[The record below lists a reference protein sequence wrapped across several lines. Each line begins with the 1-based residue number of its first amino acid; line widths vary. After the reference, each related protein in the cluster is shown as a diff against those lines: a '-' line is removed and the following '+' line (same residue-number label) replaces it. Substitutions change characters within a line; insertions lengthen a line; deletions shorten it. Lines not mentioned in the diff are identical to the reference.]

1 MTPSRVVVLAFVM
14 LITALIGSAQTKAS
28 FEAASIRPAPPQTT
42 NFNVGLRMDG
52 AQVHFTYV
60 SLRDYIT
67 RAYRLKVY
75 QVVGPDW
82 LAGEKFDIAGKLPD
96 PSSAAQIPEM
106 LQSLLEER
114 FGLKMHRE
122 AREFPVYVLDVVRG
136 GIRIK
141 ELALETDPGAVPEG
155 TQNLTVIG
163 TASGV
168 VYRFGSDSTLTL
180 SQKGF
185 EGRKIRM
192 RDLADTLSW
201 YLDKPV
207 VDMTGLQGSYDIV
220 LDISEDDYRAMSIRA
235 GVVAGIAIPPAITSI
250 LDKGWGDS
258 LSNALSKV
266 GLILE
271 SRKAPLDFVV
281 IDSIQRKPTDN

>member
-1 MTPSRVVVLAFVM
+1 MTLPRVVVLACVL
-14 LITALIGSAQTKAS
+14 LIARLIGSAQTKVS
-28 FEAASIRPAPPQTT
+28 FEAASIRPAAPQTA

-52 AQVHFTYV
+52 AQAHFTYL

-67 RAYRLKVY
+67 TAYRLKVY

-82 LAGEKFDIAGKLPD
+82 LSGKFDVAGKLPD
-96 PSSAAQIPEM
+96 GSSAAQIPEM

-114 FGLKMHRE
+114 FALKMHRE
-122 AREFPVYVLDVVRG
+122 ARDFPVYVLDVARG

-141 ELALETDPGAVPEG
+141 ELALKSDAEAVPEG
-155 TQNLTVIG
+155 TQSLTVTG

-168 VYRFGSDSTLTL
+168 VYRFGSDATLTF
-180 SQKGF
+180 SQKGL
-185 EGRKIRM
+185 EGHKIRM

-220 LDISEDDYRAMSIRA
+220 LDVSEDDARAMSIRA
-235 GVVAGIAIPPAITSI
+235 GIVAGINMPPAVTAI

-258 LSNALSKV
+258 LRNALGKA
-266 GLILE
+266 GLTLE
-271 SRKAPLDFVV
+271 SRKAPLDVAV
-281 IDSIQRKPTDN
+281 IDSIRRQPTDN